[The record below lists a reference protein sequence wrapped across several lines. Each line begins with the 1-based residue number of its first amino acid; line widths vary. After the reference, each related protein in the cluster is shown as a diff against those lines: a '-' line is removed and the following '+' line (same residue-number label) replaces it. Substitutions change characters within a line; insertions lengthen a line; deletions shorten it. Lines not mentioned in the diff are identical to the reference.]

1 MTTYSMTHDGLERIS
16 AGASWLGNGVG
27 RVFGSARAAWAT
39 HRIARQQARQDRV
52 MLELAAQDHRVMADL
67 RAAVSRAEQ
76 SGESHLR

>member
-27 RVFGSARAAWAT
+27 RALGTARAAWAAY
-39 HRIARQQARQDRV
+39 RIARQQARQDRV
-52 MLELAAQDHRVMADL
+52 MLELAQHDHRVMADL

-76 SGESHLR
+76 SDQARLR

>member
-16 AGASWLGNGVG
+16 AGAGWLGK
-27 RVFGSARAAWAT
+27 RVSRVLGSARAAWAT